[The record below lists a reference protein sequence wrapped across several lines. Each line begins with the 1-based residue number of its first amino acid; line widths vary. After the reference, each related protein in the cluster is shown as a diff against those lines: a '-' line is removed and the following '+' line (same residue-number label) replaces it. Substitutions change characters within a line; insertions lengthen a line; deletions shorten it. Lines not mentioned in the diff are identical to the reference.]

1 MSAKEL
7 SIEAQNKIIKI
18 QQLAE
23 RGEITIPEYHEQLR
37 ALGLHPEEAELGLCD
52 PDVKTGN
59 RVGRFMLFLRKA
71 KHTLT
76 DESHYYLILTWEEI
90 QALID
95 TCDDLSG
102 TYTEHVDFNK
112 LASKLSEQ
120 LKWQAEGPR

>member
-37 ALGLHPEEAELGLCD
+37 ALGLGPCD

-59 RVGRFMLFLRKA
+59 TIGRFMLFFRKT
-71 KHTLT
+71 KHILT
-76 DESHYYLILTWEEI
+76 DESHYYLMLTWEEI